1 MSKFA
6 LLVARQE
13 GMQAEVKRD
22 VVAETYDAL
31 LTLGHSSA
39 DARRL
44 IDEVLKIKRKFN
56 DVEELLAAIYQQSHG
71 RA

>member
-1 MSKFA
+1 
-6 LLVARQE
+6 
-13 GMQAEVKRD
+13 MQADVKRD

-44 IDEVLKIKRKFN
+44 VDEALKTKRKFS

-71 RA
+71 RKGE